1 MAIGKDVERD
11 AAVAGGGPGRHGD
24 LVRRFVEAIERADGD
39 AFAALFAEDAVGHHP
54 FFPEPLQGR
63 EAIRASEQGLFD
75 SFSDIHVEVRSVLAD
90 HDRCAMEVVLRA
102 TNTGPLDVGGE
113 DPVPATHRT
122 VEIPAVWWCEV
133 RDDGLIVEERDYLD
147 TAAFMAQ
154 LGLGPQ

>member
-1 MAIGKDVERD
+1 MAIGKDVEKD
-11 AAVAGGGPGRHGD
+11 AGVAGGTPGRHSD
-24 LVRRFVEAIERADGD
+24 LVRRFVEAIERADAD

-54 FFPEPLQGR
+54 FFPEPIRGR

-90 HDRCAMEVVLRA
+90 HGRCAMEVVLGA
-102 TNTGPLDVGGE
+102 TNTGPLDLGGDE
-113 DPVPATHRT
+113 PLPATGCS
-122 VEIPAVWWCEV
+122 VEIPAVWWCELG
-133 RDDGLIVEERDYLD
+133 DDERIAEARDYFD